1 MSIKVNCNESKV
13 EHKFN
18 QVYAFIDREGDFYL
32 IDDECIHIVRLAHQG
47 CVVYDCNSYV
57 SVEDFLDTEFGCGV
71 LKIFEHGNEYEIIVN
86 G

>member
-1 MSIKVNCNESKV
+1 MSIRVNCNSET
-13 EHKFN
+13 EHRFN
-18 QVYAFIDREGDFYL
+18 QVCAFVDREDDFYL
-32 IDDECIHIVRLAHQG
+32 IDEDCEHIVRLSHQG

-71 LKIFEHGNEYEIIVN
+71 LKIFERGNEYEIVVN